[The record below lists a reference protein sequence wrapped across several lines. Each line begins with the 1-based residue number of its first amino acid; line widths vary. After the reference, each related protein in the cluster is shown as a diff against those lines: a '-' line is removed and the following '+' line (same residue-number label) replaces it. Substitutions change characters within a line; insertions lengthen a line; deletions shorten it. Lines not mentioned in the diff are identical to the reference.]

1 MGQAEKK
8 LRKRVVITTLDNQFT
23 LADVANIYIEES
35 RDEVVFEVNES
46 EDCVDIVIYRFETD
60 EEQANRLQQEA
71 IYANRLRQQRRERFF
86 ELHKEFGHELNQL
99 QPLAQ

>member
-60 EEQANRLQQEA
+60 EEQA